1 MELRE
6 FATSSPCTNG
16 FLVPVIKYP
25 QKQLKRRL
33 VLRHDLR
40 RDTVPDG
47 GEAWWQEWRW
57 LVTRHVQPG
66 SRGDGEDRGSAV
78 SQLSAFLCS
87 PGPYLWDGVVHIQ
100 GSSFFSLHLNHLD
113 TPSQTCPHVCL
124 QEIQNPVTLTPM
136 ISHHRPEPHTSA
148 ELVWWSSGGH
158 HSNTERQCSQQNYSE

>member
-1 MELRE
+1 MSSRL
-6 FATSSPCTNG
+6 ASPCTNG

-47 GEAWWQEWRW
+47 GGAWWQEWRW
-57 LVTRHVQPG
+57 LVTRHVQLG

-87 PGPYLWDGVVHIQ
+87 PGPYLRDGVVHIQ
-100 GSSFFSLHLNHLD
+100 DSSFFPLHLNH
-113 TPSQTCPHVCL
+113 SGY
-124 QEIQNPVTLTPM
+124 TLTDLPTRM
-136 ISHHRPEPHTSA
+136 
-148 ELVWWSSGGH
+148 SSGDSKSSH
-158 HSNTERQCSQQNYSE
+158 VNTND